1 MANAP
6 LVTLRVATSPDLVA
20 AISTHRG
27 LHSLSDNNDYIGGS
41 MALVDERFPTLVRQ
55 TLIPVLARHGFEVTS
70 EDTCCVETASQRLQA
85 RAVFDPRGELDVEV
99 FPLGFQTW
107 AGWSFTGMVG
117 RASLNRLLELAF
129 V

>member
-1 MANAP
+1 MAF
-6 LVTLRVATSPDLVA
+6 
-20 AISTHRG
+20 
-27 LHSLSDNNDYIGGS
+27 
-41 MALVDERFPTLVRQ
+41 VDERFPTLVRQ

-70 EDTCCVETASQRLQA
+70 EDTCCVETVSQRLQA

-117 RASLNRLLELAF
+117 RASLKRLLELA
-129 V
+129 VEQMQSDPRILEGDPDSCSVRQGSRPAASQVALKMRTHVPR